1 MIYKA
6 VTSSILV
13 LLFTALII
21 VQAGCTKKENSAMT
35 NDEMLARGKY
45 LVRLGGCNDCH
56 SPKIYTA
63 YGPVAD
69 TTRLLSGHP
78 EDLAL
83 PKIDTSMIQPG
94 MWVMGNSHF
103 TAWVGPW
110 GASFTANLTPDEPT
124 GIGTWT
130 EDVFIN
136 SLRTG
141 KHMGVGRPILPPMP
155 WADIG
160 KTSDEDLK
168 AIFAYLKSL
177 PPIRNAVPSP
187 IPPNKLMAG
196 K

>member
-6 VTSSILV
+6 VTSSILL
-13 LLFTALII
+13 LLFASFVI
-21 VQAGCTKKENSAMT
+21 VQAGCAQKENSEMT
-35 NDEMLARGKY
+35 NDEMVARGKY

-56 SPKIYTA
+56 SPKVYTA
-63 YGPVAD
+63 QGPIAD

-78 EDLAL
+78 EDLPL
-83 PKIDTSMIQPG
+83 QKIDPEMVKPG

-110 GASFTANLTPDEPT
+110 GVSFTANLTPDEPT

-130 EDVFIN
+130 EDVFI
-136 SLRTG
+136 SALRTG

-155 WADIG
+155 WPDIG

-187 IPPNKLMAG
+187 IPPNELMAG